1 MTVVYDSN
9 GFFINNPAEKVL
21 NLLNKVEY
29 CIELKD
35 YIAAEVTIHKL
46 SKISHLMDSDSFDR
60 YENFQHIID
69 IESYFE

>member
-1 MTVVYDSN
+1 MTVVYDSS
-9 GFFINNPAEKVL
+9 GFSTNNPAEKVI